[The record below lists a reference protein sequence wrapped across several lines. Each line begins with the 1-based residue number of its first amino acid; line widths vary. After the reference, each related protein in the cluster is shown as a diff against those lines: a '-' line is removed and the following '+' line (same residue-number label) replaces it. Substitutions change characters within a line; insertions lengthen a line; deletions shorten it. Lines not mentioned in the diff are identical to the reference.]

1 MSFGKNPH
9 VAKAEAAELKARDA
23 RDEIA
28 REQAWLEAGRRWDR
42 AAERETDAKRR
53 QLYLEKGEHA
63 REQATQPDSTETTSA
78 DDAIAGASM
87 PMPVNSKKDLLN

>member
-28 REQAWLEAGRRWDR
+28 REQAWLEAARRWDR
-42 AAERETDAKRR
+42 AAERETDDKRR
-53 QLYLEKGEHA
+53 QLYTGKAELA
-63 REQATQPDSTETTSA
+63 REQATQRPEEAEAAPVAQPKPKPST
-78 DDAIAGASM
+78 
-87 PMPVNSKKDLLN
+87 LN